1 MRQSQGVKHRCRQ
14 RGVEVLIAGHD
25 HGVCFAENLEPS
37 RCGNGDAGPDSPCH
51 PTFRAHRHVVV
62 RVATEDLRRDPEL
75 QWDQA
80 GEPEHGHPMRALGRH
95 GLIIAV
101 NGPRATVD
109 LLAMSIR
116 LRP

>member
-1 MRQSQGVKHRCRQ
+1 
-14 RGVEVLIAGHD
+14 
-25 HGVCFAENLEPS
+25 
-37 RCGNGDAGPDSPCH
+37 
-51 PTFRAHRHVVV
+51 
-62 RVATEDLRRDPEL
+62 
-75 QWDQA
+75 
-80 GEPEHGHPMRALGRH
+80 MRALGRH